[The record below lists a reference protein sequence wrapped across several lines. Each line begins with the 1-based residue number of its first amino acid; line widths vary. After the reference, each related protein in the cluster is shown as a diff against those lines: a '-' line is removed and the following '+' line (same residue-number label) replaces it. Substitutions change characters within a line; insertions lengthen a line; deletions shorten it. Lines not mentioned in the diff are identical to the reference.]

1 MSLSLQQTENYCESL
16 QATEHECFRQYAR
29 IIKEFWMEF
38 AEKIVF
44 QDERRK
50 RYTLLKGVETIAH
63 IFLISLMY
71 SNNLDM
77 SVESAQKGQMCFLE
91 FISQMG
97 EDSSVLNIGLVDAI
111 MFTYRKTIFDIPVEI
126 KKDFAECDFL
136 IPYVK
141 LYIDIHNTAL
151 SGVISPGGDYQ
162 SKPATRLT
170 DAFDSFELSVESLL
184 QLPLLCPHLN
194 VILLV
199 AGRLNAMLPPITY
212 LCALAQFLKL
222 IQRQGAKNVI
232 SVSSME
238 KKLLVAEASEVRA
251 MNSGKIAKWLIQ
263 PDQ

>member
-1 MSLSLQQTENYCESL
+1 
-16 QATEHECFRQYAR
+16 
-29 IIKEFWMEF
+29 
-38 AEKIVF
+38 
-44 QDERRK
+44 
-50 RYTLLKGVETIAH
+50 
-63 IFLISLMY
+63 MY

-151 SGVISPGGDYQ
+151 SGVIGPPGDGQ
-162 SKPATRLT
+162 TKPSARLT
-170 DAFDSFELSVESLL
+170 DAFDSFELSVEALL
-184 QLPLLCPHLN
+184 QLPLLYSHLH

-199 AGRLNAMLPPITY
+199 AGRLHTVLPPITY

-222 IQRQGAKNVI
+222 LQRQGAKTVM
-232 SVSSME
+232 SPTTME
-238 KKLLVAEASEVRA
+238 KKLLMADASEIRA
-251 MNSGKIAKWLIQ
+251 MNSGKIAKWIIQ
-263 PDQ
+263 PGQ